1 MYKEETRAEIVS
13 DTVYFKHKYI
23 TMLTKKADQV
33 IKVARDVAKAIGNN
47 IPSQVPVTNYDA
59 MKKVLK
65 IFVQVAK
72 MKLLEEKWEKPAVVR
87 VLRQLNTAK
96 TPRVETQWEER
107 AIPPRVEEEMPMRG

>member
-1 MYKEETRAEIVS
+1 MDLGNGKLLDAS
-13 DTVYFKHKYI
+13 DCISIPLNKLLIDYFV
-23 TMLTKKADQV
+23 QV
-33 IKVARDVAKAIGNN
+33 CWNN

-96 TPRVETQWEER
+96 TPRVVTQWEKR
-107 AIPPRVEEEMPMRG
+107 AVPPRVEEEIPMRG